1 MSEQK
6 NENKGFLFFD
16 DWEKPFRKLSGEEFK
31 SLFWAMFDFQ
41 KNGVEPPE
49 FEGNTALIA
58 DFVFPQLSRRMKNQI
73 VGRQNVEKRWKK
85 EETPLPDSSLI
96 APYKRANSNLIH
108 KDIDKDIDKDKDINK
123 DLYNTPKPPK
133 GAEVYAERFCIFWKE
148 YPKKVGKTAAEKAF
162 MKLKPSAEMLQQ
174 MLDTIKAQKH
184 TEQWMR
190 DNGQYI
196 PNPSTWLNRGQ
207 WEDEITAPQSQK
219 ADITL
224 EELFA

>member
-1 MSEQK
+1 MSEQRS
-6 NENKGFLFFD
+6 ENKGFLFFD
-16 DWEKPFRKLSGEEFK
+16 DWEKPFRKLPGEEFK
-31 SLFWAMFDFQ
+31 ALFWAMFDFQ
-41 KNGVEPPE
+41 KNGDEPPE
-49 FEGNTALIA
+49 FEGSTALIA

-85 EETPLPDSSLI
+85 EETPHPDSLLI
-96 APYKRANSNLIH
+96 APYKRANSTLIH
-108 KDIDKDIDKDKDINK
+108 KDIDKDKDIDIDKDID
-123 DLYNTPKPPK
+123 NTPKPPK
-133 GAEVYAERFCIFWKE
+133 GAEVYSERFCIFWKE

-162 MKLKPSAEMLQQ
+162 LKLKPSEEMLQQ
-174 MLDTIKAQKH
+174 MLDTIKAQKQ

-219 ADITL
+219 ADMSL
-224 EELFA
+224 DEFFS